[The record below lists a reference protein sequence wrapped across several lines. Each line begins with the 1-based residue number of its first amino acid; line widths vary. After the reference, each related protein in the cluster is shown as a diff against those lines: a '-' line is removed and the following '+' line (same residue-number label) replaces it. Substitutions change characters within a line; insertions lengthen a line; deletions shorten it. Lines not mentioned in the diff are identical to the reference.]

1 MLGIIVGISYLI
13 PGLCSASLSIIL
25 GVYSDL
31 IEILSS
37 FYNIRTIRKHFLF
50 IIGMTLGFIL
60 GVLVYLIIF
69 DKIKLYLTS
78 IFIGFIMTNIKF
90 SKTNKKVLIKNI
102 IIYTIVIIFLFVIN
116 DVGKIRLSYISENLN
131 LLGLIFIF
139 ITSFISAIAFI
150 LPGISGSMLLFMFG
164 LYDVVF
170 KSFSRIITNIFSFQT
185 LTGRNFIILF
195 VFFIGFLSG
204 ILAFSKIIDKI
215 IKKKNETFIII
226 SNAFIVGSLLVLVY
240 DVVLN
245 INFIRQWIICLALV
259 IVGCIIGLKI
269 IKRND

>member
-1 MLGIIVGISYLI
+1 
-13 PGLCSASLSIIL
+13 
-25 GVYSDL
+25 
-31 IEILSS
+31 
-37 FYNIRTIRKHFLF
+37 
-50 IIGMTLGFIL
+50 
-60 GVLVYLIIF
+60 
-69 DKIKLYLTS
+69 
-78 IFIGFIMTNIKF
+78 
-90 SKTNKKVLIKNI
+90 
-102 IIYTIVIIFLFVIN
+102 
-116 DVGKIRLSYISENLN
+116 
-131 LLGLIFIF
+131 
-139 ITSFISAIAFI
+139 
-150 LPGISGSMLLFMFG
+150 MFG
-164 LYDVVF
+164 LYDVVL

-215 IKKKNETFIII
+215 IKKKNETFNII

-259 IVGCIIGLKI
+259 IVGCVIGLKI